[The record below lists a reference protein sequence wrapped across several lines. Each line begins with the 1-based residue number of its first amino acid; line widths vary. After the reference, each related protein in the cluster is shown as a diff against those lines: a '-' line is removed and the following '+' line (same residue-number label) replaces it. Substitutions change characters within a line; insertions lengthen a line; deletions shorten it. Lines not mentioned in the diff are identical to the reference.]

1 MDTLLIIL
9 PAVLFGIC
17 LSFLAIPLGLKV
29 IKKGIIFLD
38 IAIAQMAVLGSMI
51 AEHIFE
57 GVDDG
62 NVYLVKTFSVCFS
75 MLGSCFF
82 YILNKKFNNFKSFE
96 SIIGITYVFMAT
108 ICSLLLSIFH
118 ASFDSIEQ
126 IFAGKLLFL
135 TYKELLQVG
144 IIYLILGIFIYATSL
159 LSKDFIFYMVFAV
172 VVSLAMPIVG
182 IYFMFSILIIPAL
195 LFEKNKYNVFFG
207 ILFSVCVIVLGSLYS
222 LYKDYPSGLIIVIFY
237 VFCGGLVYFFRKS
250 NLLYF

>member
-1 MDTLLIIL
+1 MLL
-9 PAVLFGIC
+9 V
-17 LSFLAIPLGLKV
+17 
-29 IKKGIIFLD
+29 KKGIIFLD

-108 ICSLLLSIFH
+108 IFSLLLSIFH

-135 TYKELLQVG
+135 TYKELLQIG
-144 IIYLILGIFIYATSL
+144 IIYLILACHTFCGCCNIEGFVGANTNYGQSSPFSLTKNSVPNTSSWGNGSL
-159 LSKDFIFYMVFAV
+159 VVTPGKPLSKSVKSIIFHQN
-172 VVSLAMPIVG
+172 I
-182 IYFMFSILIIPAL
+182 
-195 LFEKNKYNVFFG
+195 K
-207 ILFSVCVIVLGSLYS
+207 
-222 LYKDYPSGLIIVIFY
+222 
-237 VFCGGLVYFFRKS
+237 FRRT
-250 NLLYF
+250 